1 MINPSPRTFISCS
14 VALCLL
20 VTTLTLAL
28 ALKLPW
34 TGLSFS
40 PSDDNLLQVHAIHPH
55 SPNSHWQTDT
65 RIQALVAAGHTIPAT
80 ASLLIEE
87 PDMLPSY
94 SQYNELMQHNRQL
107 NNALANGQLTALTSE
122 GETLPLHAAN
132 SRPLGSLPW
141 LFWLQ
146 LAFGVGGA
154 LTGAIVWGA
163 RLRDKA
169 ACLYAM
175 TGLGYLIFAPAA
187 AIYSTRELLIPGEL
201 FRLLSIVNH
210 FGALF
215 FTASLAALLWTY
227 PVRLGRLPIV
237 ASCYVIAL
245 IAWLGDILQWIDTT
259 AWFHLSVLLIF
270 SLSVIFS
277 MMQWWQTRHRPDHR
291 AALRWFLLSIYIAT
305 GLFAGVIIIPAAL
318 GIAPPASQGVMF
330 GAFLVMYWGLALG
343 IVRYRL
349 FQIEQWWNAVLSWL
363 FGGLAVILLDVILLS
378 ALRLSDLLSLTIA
391 TAVVGWLYFPVRQW
405 LWELLSRQR
414 KRNIENWLPETL
426 PLLITT
432 EEHQLRERWPEM
444 LQRVFEPLSL
454 EYRSGNPPP
463 DSLAD
468 NGIGLQVESMDG
480 TGRHLYLRF
489 ADSGQRLFTTRDVD
503 TLKVLT
509 HLFTLALETILAREQ
524 GARQER
530 ERIRRDI
537 HDDIGARLLTL
548 LHTCTPEQQPLV
560 REALQDTKAL
570 VRLLELSATSL
581 DNATTIWQSEARQ
594 RCEAAKVPLHWEQTT
609 TANHTLSARQNANI
623 TRILREAVS
632 NALRHAQPGQ
642 ITIVIGEEAGELTLK
657 VINDGNTLEESHWGE
672 GRGRHIMRERTT
684 ELGGNIAWQSSSN
697 ECCLHLSLPIVSPA

>member
-1 MINPSPRTFISCS
+1 MITPSPRTFISCS

-20 VTTLTLAL
+20 VIALTLTL

-34 TGLSFS
+34 TGLTFVIT
-40 PSDDNLLQVHAIHPH
+40 DDNLFQVQAIHPH
-55 SPNSHWQTDT
+55 SPNSHWQAGTH
-65 RIQALVAAGHTIPAT
+65 IQTLMASGQAIPAT

-94 SQYNELMQHNRQL
+94 SQYNELMQHNQQL
-107 NNALANGQLTALTSE
+107 FNAMTAGQLAAVTTE
-122 GETLPLHAAN
+122 GDTIPLLVADH
-132 SRPLGSLPW
+132 RPLGSLPW

-187 AIYSTRELLIPGEL
+187 AIYSTRELLISGEL
-201 FRLLSIVNH
+201 FRLLSMVNH

-215 FTASLAALLWTY
+215 FTASLVALLWTY
-227 PVRLGRLPIV
+227 PVRLGRLPMV
-237 ASCYVIAL
+237 AACYLIAS
-245 IAWLGDILQWIDTT
+245 IAWLGDTLQWIDTT

-270 SLSVIFS
+270 SLSVVFAV
-277 MMQWWQTRHRPDHR
+277 MQWWQTRRRPDDR

-318 GIAPPASQGVMF
+318 GIMPPASQGVMF

-343 IVRYRL
+343 IARYRL
-349 FQIEQWWNAVLSWL
+349 FQIEQWWSAILGWL
-363 FGGLAVILLDVILLS
+363 FGGLAVILLDVLLLS
-378 ALRLSDLLSLTIA
+378 VLRLSDLLSLTIA

-405 LWELLSRQR
+405 LWELFGRQH
-414 KRNIENWLPETL
+414 KRNIESWLPDTL

-432 EEHQLRERWPEM
+432 EEHQLRERWPAV

-454 EYRSGNPPP
+454 DYRIGTVPKNA
-463 DSLAD
+463 LAD
-468 NGIGLQVESMDG
+468 NGIGLQVALMDNSS
-480 TGRHLYLRF
+480 RYLYLRF
-489 ADSGQRLFTTRDVD
+489 SDNGQRLFTERDVE
-503 TLKVLT
+503 TLQALQ
-509 HLFTLALETILAREQ
+509 HLFELALETILAREQ

-548 LHTCTPEQQPLV
+548 LYTCNHEQQPLV

-581 DNATTIWQSEARQ
+581 DNAATVWQSEARQ
-594 RCEAAKVPLHWEQTT
+594 RCEAAKVPLLWEQLI
-609 TANHTLSARQNANI
+609 TAASILSARQNANI

-632 NALRHAQPGQ
+632 NALRHAQPDQ
-642 ITIVIGEEAGELTLK
+642 MTIAIAEANGELTLS
-657 VINDGNTLEESHWGE
+657 VINNGNSIDESRWGE
-672 GRGRHIMRERTT
+672 GRGRNIMRERAT
-684 ELGGNIAWQSSSN
+684 ELGGHISWQSVGD
-697 ECCLHLSLPIVSPA
+697 ECRFCLRLPMSL

>member
-1 MINPSPRTFISCS
+1 MITPSPRTFISCS

-20 VTTLTLAL
+20 ITALTLTL

-34 TGLSFS
+34 TGLSFAVT
-40 PSDDNLLQVHAIHPH
+40 DDNLFQLQAIHPH
-55 SPNSHWQTDT
+55 SPNNHWQTGT
-65 RIQALVAAGHTIPAT
+65 SIQTLSASGQVIPAT

-94 SQYNELMQHNRQL
+94 SQFNELMQHNQQL
-107 NNALANGQLTALTSE
+107 NNAIAVGQLSALTAE
-122 GETLPLHAAN
+122 GDTIPLLAADY
-132 SRPLGSLPW
+132 RPLGSLPW

-201 FRLLSIVNH
+201 FRLLSIINH

-227 PVRLGRLPIV
+227 PVRLGKLPIV
-237 ASCYVIAL
+237 AACYLIAL
-245 IAWLGDILQWIDTT
+245 VAWLGDILQWIDTT

-270 SLSVIFS
+270 SLSVIFAVL
-277 MMQWWQTRHRPDHR
+277 QWWQTRRRPDDR

-318 GIAPPASQGVMF
+318 GITPPASQGVMF

-363 FGGLAVILLDVILLS
+363 FGGLAVILLDVLLLS
-378 ALRLSDLLSLTIA
+378 ALRISDLLSLTIA

-405 LWELLSRQR
+405 LWGFFGRQR
-414 KRNIENWLPETL
+414 KRNIENWLPDAL

-432 EEHQLRERWPEM
+432 EEHQLRERWPAV

-454 EYRSGNPPP
+454 DYRTGTAPKNA
-463 DSLAD
+463 LAD
-468 NGIGLQVESMDG
+468 NGIGLQVEAMDNP
-480 TGRHLYLRF
+480 GRYLYLRF
-489 ADSGQRLFTTRDVD
+489 PDNGQRLFTGRDVE
-503 TLKVLT
+503 TLNVLK
-509 HLFTLALETILAREQ
+509 HLFELALETILAREQ

-548 LHTCTPEQQPLV
+548 LHTCNHEQQPLV

-570 VRLLELSATSL
+570 VRLLELSATNL
-581 DNATTIWQSEARQ
+581 DNAATIWQSEARQ
-594 RCEAAKVPLHWEQTT
+594 RCEAAKVPLLWEQSI
-609 TANHTLSARQNANI
+609 TAAHTLSARQNANI

-642 ITIVIGEEAGELTLK
+642 ITIAIAEESEALSFK
-657 VINDGNTLEESHWGE
+657 VINDGNTIEESHWGE
-672 GRGRHIMRERTT
+672 GRGRNIMRERTT
-684 ELGGNIAWQSSSN
+684 ELGGHIGWQSVGD
-697 ECCLHLSLPIVSPA
+697 ECCLYLRLPIVPPT